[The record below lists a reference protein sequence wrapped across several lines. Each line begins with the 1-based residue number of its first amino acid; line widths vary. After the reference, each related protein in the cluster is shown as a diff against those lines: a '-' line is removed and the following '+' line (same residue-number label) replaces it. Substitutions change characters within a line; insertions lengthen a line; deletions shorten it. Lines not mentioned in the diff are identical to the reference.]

1 MPSILDSPAPEI
13 PILPISKVRDGL
25 FIGDRFSV
33 ADKLFLANNK
43 ITHIINCAGVNV
55 PNRWAKMG
63 IKYLTFSLQDEDN
76 SIFLDPDDV
85 NVTAVHNFTED
96 AAARMEGVIIHSYY
110 GRSRALL
117 VAAAHFMR
125 KYGWAAELA
134 IDVVH
139 ATRRLKM
146 RDSFQAQLREYQAR
160 TSLTDLLPALSPPIV
175 STQRRAPVNPGQAAL
190 EEATLLHNTVYR
202 RHLGLGPTPVPAW
215 HTATPHKCP
224 AHVHNH
230 RRSATIIVAAAQQ
243 QQQQTSSAPA
253 AASALSRPLP
263 IPAALAPSSVGS
275 APSWALAP
283 RPSPPPASS
292 SPGVRGAEAG
302 AGEDEQPWLGDDG
315 APVEDDEL
323 AAAQSPPLTA
333 AQMRARLAP
342 ALSPTSLSSMLA
354 RRPPTPPHH
363 TPPPTPGS
371 HTSDVPQP
379 QPQPQP
385 QTQTQPQTQA
395 PATGRLP
402 SSPATTTAIRQPVAL
417 MGGLPPGR
425 ASVSPASALGAV
437 TEELLVATVATP
449 PAAATRHHHLRAP
462 PLASP
467 SPAPSPPNA
476 TATATATASSAAS
489 IANQTAPTTAGSA
502 LRDAL
507 AALDAVGMGI
517 GDATGGSPDGGITLA
532 DLPQRHQPPFAAAAS
547 SGAPLFVSRPTV
559 VAAPPRPWQVSSR
572 EEDEASG
579 SEEGSEEDDR
589 PKCTSVSTAAS
600 SQLLHRN
607 GAGGAASTS
616 HGGTGNA
623 PPGGS
628 TSSFWAAFENG
639 GLPPTHRSPPASTLA
654 GQILPTPPSPRA
666 APGPHLSPPAADH
679 SPGHSPRGH
688 PRPGHAPS
696 APRLGPGNAATIEH
710 PAGRSEWQIGG
721 EGAPGEPLPAA
732 QQQRAAPAAE
742 PVAVSVAVSLC
753 LSNPGRGTKKHAR
766 KGPKHSSRSP
776 QRSVTLASS
785 SSGGPAA
792 SPSPAPA
799 SARAASGPSAQ
810 KSAGPSGSGAQ
821 AAGPATPR
829 RVGTPRGSSS
839 SAPGR
844 VGTPRTLFTGSPAGP
859 GLGSAS
865 PLPFDPLQHPP
876 GVVQQ
881 PEQPQAMQPPSNPQ
895 PQAAPQP
902 GVLQG
907 PQAGRP
913 GSSGGGSGAGGVAG
927 AAPQYTFSAFRATF
941 SPKVRQ
947 AMIRTPPSPPI
958 SAAAPGLFH
967 GRSPLSLV
975 SNGPPSPQLD
985 EWTVGQAA
993 GSEPPGGPGAAT
1005 PRGAPPPPGGGQTP
1019 RAPLTA
1025 GGQAASAHAAHA
1037 AHTGHHPHSFALPIH
1052 EAPLASTELAGP
1064 SHPLGAGGR
1073 APLSARL
1080 PSRGGGR
1087 SSSVPAPNS
1096 ARGVSSMV
1104 QMQWDLGPHPD
1115 LTTAPSTDA
1124 HQHQLLLQQFQQ
1136 QQLLQLQLQ
1145 QQQQQASAPA
1155 QVSQHAWRP
1164 PTRGQANNSLRASAS
1179 RVAGGGGGNLTATT
1193 PTRGIVEQATLAG
1206 GGALGALA
1214 ASMFGHRRD
1223 SPLLRSSISFAQSP
1237 ASPLGV
1243 SPGGQLGWSMGATTR
1258 LGSPATPRTGTPRTG
1273 ARLR

>member
-43 ITHIINCAGVNV
+43 ITHIINCAGRNGRPAWVNV

-160 TSLTDLLPALSPPIV
+160 TSLTDLLPAPPIV

-190 EEATLLHNTVYR
+190 EEATLLHNTHLNRFLEAPPAPVHPATPSRVYLSAAPVYR

-342 ALSPTSLSSMLA
+342 ASPTSLSHSAACGPHGGPSPGAGLRFA
-354 RRPPTPPHH
+354 RF
-363 TPPPTPGS
+363 G
-371 HTSDVPQP
+371 
-379 QPQPQP
+379 
-385 QTQTQPQTQA
+385 
-395 PATGRLP
+395 
-402 SSPATTTAIRQPVAL
+402 
-417 MGGLPPGR
+417 
-425 ASVSPASALGAV
+425 LGAV
-437 TEELLVATVATP
+437 TEEPRGDRRHT

-547 SGAPLFVSRPTV
+547 SGRPLRLTPHGCGG
-559 VAAPPRPWQVSSR
+559 AARPWQVSSR

-628 TSSFWAAFENG
+628 TSSLWAAFG
-639 GLPPTHRSPPASTLA
+639 KRGSLPDPPL
-654 GQILPTPPSPRA
+654 PSPAPDPGGTDPAHAPITSGSTA
-666 APGPHLSPPAADH
+666 APLTPAADH
-679 SPGHSPRGH
+679 SPGHCPAGPSSSPSRVSPATPLSRATYPH
-688 PRPGHAPS
+688 PQAPKAGSRPIR
-696 APRLGPGNAATIEH
+696 PRLGPGNAATIEH
-710 PAGRSEWQIGG
+710 PVWLVGCRIHGSLGG
-721 EGAPGEPLPAA
+721 SRCPPPHPPRLPRAFPIPALTSLPPGASTPAA
-732 QQQRAAPAAE
+732 GCLAAE
-742 PVAVSVAVSLC
+742 PVAVSVAVSSA
-753 LSNPGRGTKKHAR
+753 SNPVPTPPAGGAPWPPGPPPEVPEASGGPESGPAGQGEEEGPVAAGGSPSKGRGTKKHAR
-766 KGPKHSSRSP
+766 RPKHSSRSP

-785 SSGGPAA
+785 SSGGLVASAQPCPGIGPGGQWAKCPESAALRAAGPRLLAQQPPAGWVLLA
-792 SPSPAPA
+792 ARHPVPRGVSAPLGHY
-799 SARAASGPSAQ
+799 SRGVPQGPARAAPSDAATEQ
-810 KSAGPSGSGAQ
+810 PTAPGSSPARVLQ
-821 AAGPATPR
+821 AAGGAT
-829 RVGTPRGSSS
+829 
-839 SAPGR
+839 
-844 VGTPRTLFTGSPAGP
+844 
-859 GLGSAS
+859 
-865 PLPFDPLQHPP
+865 
-876 GVVQQ
+876 GVV
-881 PEQPQAMQPPSNPQ
+881 
-895 PQAAPQP
+895 
-902 GVLQG
+902 
-907 PQAGRP
+907 GRRKW
-913 GSSGGGSGAGGVAG
+913 GGWVAG
-927 AAPQYTFSAFRATF
+927 AAPQYTFSAWATF

-985 EWTVGQAA
+985 EWTVG
-993 GSEPPGGPGAAT
+993 GA
-1005 PRGAPPPPGGGQTP
+1005 RL

-1037 AHTGHHPHSFALPIH
+1037 AHT
-1052 EAPLASTELAGP
+1052 
-1064 SHPLGAGGR
+1064 
-1073 APLSARL
+1073 
-1080 PSRGGGR
+1080 
-1087 SSSVPAPNS
+1087 
-1096 ARGVSSMV
+1096 
-1104 QMQWDLGPHPD
+1104 
-1115 LTTAPSTDA
+1115 
-1124 HQHQLLLQQFQQ
+1124 
-1136 QQLLQLQLQ
+1136 
-1145 QQQQQASAPA
+1145 
-1155 QVSQHAWRP
+1155 AWRP